1 MNASFKK
8 RPLSREEM
16 LECQALNAIYKA
28 KKKELGIT
36 QEKIA
41 LEGLGATTQSAA
53 SHYLTGKNSLNAEAA
68 AVFARYLQVSV
79 RDFSPRLADE
89 IEGMAKAVHPKP
101 APDITDTLE
110 PIHPWDDGTPLDDD
124 EVEIPFYKE
133 VEMAAGAGRNPGQE
147 IKGRKLRFSYATLRA
162 AGVDPA
168 AAICTRVGGNSM
180 EPLISD
186 GATIGVDTATKHITD
201 GEIYAIKHDDLLRVK
216 FVYRLPGGGVRLR
229 SYNRDEYPDEEYTP
243 EEMRS
248 QQISVIG
255 WVFWWSVVR
264 IRRKL

>member
-1 MNASFKK
+1 MKK
-8 RPLSREEM
+8 RKLSQIE
-16 LECQALNAIYKA
+16 LNECQALRHIYSA
-28 KKKELGIT
+28 KRRELG
-36 QEKIA
+36 
-41 LEGLGATTQSAA
+41 LTQSSIAEA
-53 SHYLTGKNSLNAEAA
+53 FRMSQTAISMYMNGSNALNAAVAA
-68 AVFARYLQVSV
+68 KFSTILEVPVSS
-79 RDFSPRLADE
+79 FSPRLAAE
-89 IEGMAKAVHPKP
+89 IEGMAKAMHPKP
-101 APDITDTLE
+101 VPDITDTLE
-110 PIHPWDDGTPLDDD
+110 PIHPWDDGPPIDDD

-133 VEMAAGAGRNPGQE
+133 VEMAAGAGRNIEQE

-162 AGVDPA
+162 AGVDPS

-248 QQISVIG
+248 QQISIIG